1 MKKRKI
7 MALIPAVSLMLTA
20 CYASATEMPGADE
33 ETTAASI
40 ETTLETTT
48 ETTEIVIETTAAETS
63 AALAAVSEDSIDIDT
78 EIEDISDLDAV
89 TISSSEPSMPDPFPD
104 LAEPDGTFITS
115 DDEYEAYIVTDY
127 SFSEDGLTGTFTYS
141 EIVPYSQEYIESL
154 SVGGVL
160 DGGVVIDTLDYSA
173 ESGTVWINSGNMISF
188 EFELQENGEYY
199 LMDDIGCLAAS
210 PAGTS
215 EFSISPDV
223 LIVDNVS
230 PYGPYGIRIN
240 ENEVQ
245 YYDSIGDLD
254 SRLQDDDVWYRP
266 ELYIRVVDGEV
277 VLISINPHQHEPWH
291 DC

>member
-20 CYASATEMPGADE
+20 CYASATEVSGADE

-199 LMDDIGCLAAS
+199 QAC
-210 PAGTS
+210 
-215 EFSISPDV
+215 
-223 LIVDNVS
+223 N
-230 PYGPYGIRIN
+230 
-240 ENEVQ
+240 
-245 YYDSIGDLD
+245 
-254 SRLQDDDVWYRP
+254 
-266 ELYIRVVDGEV
+266 
-277 VLISINPHQHEPWH
+277 
-291 DC
+291 